1 MKLPVL
7 IISILAVAALVAGC
21 QREHLVQPG
30 TGPTAQAAP
39 PLANEDIS
47 AIYAARHVS
56 PIAPATES
64 DIRES
69 RAHPLPLRKSV
80 DVATAVVLMPRLPFP
95 DAAAV
100 VLRRPSLWPASVIML
115 QEDSLSV
122 GAFES
127 ALFALSNE
135 VTRERRSRSALDH
148 ASVADSRPGT
158 PDGKQQG
165 RAQHGPMDSRHV
177 ETGSE
182 THRRRRRRVSG
193 GSASHRSVHRRQTG
207 QPIARARRFPT
218 EPPDDSRCDLLS
230 LTRVRLADGRCDE
243 PRRSPMKGPRGEC
256 GAAYVFGRSVA
267 WMPCGT

>member
-1 MKLPVL
+1 MRDWREL
-7 IISILAVAALVAGC
+7 IAVVATAALVAGC

-30 TGPTAQAAP
+30 TGPTAEAAP

-56 PIAPATES
+56 PIGTAPDS

-80 DVATAVVLMPRLPFP
+80 DVATAVVLMSRLPFP

-135 VTRERRSRSALDH
+135 VTRGGGVEAPSATQVLQIRGQELPTGSNKAGRNMDQWILDTLKQAPRRT
-148 ASVADSRPGT
+148 VAGVGAYRAVLLHIGAFTAAKPDSR
-158 PDGKQQG
+158 
-165 RAQHGPMDSRHV
+165 
-177 ETGSE
+177 
-182 THRRRRRRVSG
+182 
-193 GSASHRSVHRRQTG
+193 
-207 QPIARARRFPT
+207 
-218 EPPDDSRCDLLS
+218 
-230 LTRVRLADGRCDE
+230 
-243 PRRSPMKGPRGEC
+243 
-256 GAAYVFGRSVA
+256 
-267 WMPCGT
+267 

>member
-1 MKLPVL
+1 MRDWRGL
-7 IISILAVAALVAGC
+7 IVVVATVALVAGC

-56 PIAPATES
+56 PIPATES
-64 DIRES
+64 DIQES

-80 DVATAVVLMPRLPFP
+80 DVATAVVLMPRLPVP

-135 VTRERRSRSALDH
+135 VTRGGGVEAPSTTQVLQIRGQELPTGSNAAGRNMDQWILDRLKQAPRRT
-148 ASVADSRPGT
+148 VAGVGAYRAVLLHIGAFTTAKPDSR
-158 PDGKQQG
+158 
-165 RAQHGPMDSRHV
+165 
-177 ETGSE
+177 
-182 THRRRRRRVSG
+182 
-193 GSASHRSVHRRQTG
+193 
-207 QPIARARRFPT
+207 
-218 EPPDDSRCDLLS
+218 
-230 LTRVRLADGRCDE
+230 
-243 PRRSPMKGPRGEC
+243 
-256 GAAYVFGRSVA
+256 
-267 WMPCGT
+267 